1 MSKVD
6 LLLPILVVDDDA
18 MVRDIIVEYL
28 NSFGF
33 QNITEADSSIEALK
47 LIQNSQQN
55 IGLVLSDWEM
65 PTPTGLDLLKSFKAN
80 SIRKGAKF
88 IMITSQKSVERI
100 KIAQA
105 ASFGV
110 DAYIVK
116 PFRAHILKE
125 KIWYAMGWSKGESDS
140 KAG

>member
-1 MSKVD
+1 MSQVD

-18 MVRDIIVEYL
+18 MVRDIVIEYL

-33 QNITEADSSIEALK
+33 QNVIEAKSSVEALRI
-47 LIQNSQQN
+47 IQKPQQN
-55 IGLVLSDWEM
+55 IGLVLSDWDM
-65 PTPTGLDLLKSFKAN
+65 PTPSGLDLLKCFKA
-80 SIRKGAKF
+80 STIRKGAKF
-88 IMITSQKSVERI
+88 IMITSQKSAERI

-116 PFRAHILKE
+116 PFRAHTLKD
-125 KIWYAMGWSKGESDS
+125 KIWSVMEWNKGESDP

>member
-1 MSKVD
+1 
-6 LLLPILVVDDDA
+6 
-18 MVRDIIVEYL
+18 MVRDIVIEYL

-33 QNITEADSSIEALK
+33 QNVIEAKTSVEALK
-47 LIQNSQQN
+47 MIQSHQQN
-55 IGLVLSDWEM
+55 IGLVLSDWDM
-65 PTPTGLDLLKSFKAN
+65 PTPTGLDLLKSFKSN
-80 SIRKGAKF
+80 SIRQGAKF

-116 PFRAHILKE
+116 PFRAHTLKE
-125 KIWYAMGWSKGESDS
+125 KIWNVMGWTKGDDNS